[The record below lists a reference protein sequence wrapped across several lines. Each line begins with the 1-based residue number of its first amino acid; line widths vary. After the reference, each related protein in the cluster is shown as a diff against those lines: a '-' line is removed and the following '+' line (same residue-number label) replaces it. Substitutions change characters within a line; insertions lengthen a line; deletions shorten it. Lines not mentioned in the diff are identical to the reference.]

1 MLIDPVIYAI
11 TNIVND
17 KQYVGQAIN
26 KNKRW
31 RDHKI
36 MLKAGKH
43 RNRHLQSAYDKYGSE
58 NFIYTVL
65 EVINAV
71 INLTEVL
78 TEREQFWINALDCA
92 DPKGYN
98 LNPTA
103 GNAIGFKHSEETKL
117 RWSEQR
123 KGKKRSEE
131 FKLKISKS
139 WETRIV
145 SKEAKNNMA
154 IAQLGKIQ
162 TEETKLK
169 RANSLK
175 GNKNNT
181 GKKRAKPTSEE
192 TRKKI
197 SEAKKVGYAKRKAA
211 LDKG

>member
-1 MLIDPVIYAI
+1 VIIDPVIYVI
-11 TNIVND
+11 TNVIND

-31 RDHKI
+31 RDHRI

-43 RNRHLQSAYDKYGSE
+43 KNRHLQYAYNKYGSE
-58 NFIYTVL
+58 KFIYTTL
-65 EVINAV
+65 EIIIDISKLN
-71 INLTEVL
+71 
-78 TEREQFWINALDCA
+78 EREQYWINALNCI

-98 LNPTA
+98 LIPTA
-103 GNAIGFKHSEETKL
+103 GSAIGFKHSEETKL
-117 RWSEQR
+117 NWSKQR
-123 KGKKRSEE
+123 KGQKRSEE

-145 SKEAKNNMA
+145 SNETKANMA
-154 IAQLGKIQ
+154 LAQLGKTQ

-181 GKKRAKPTSEE
+181 GKKRLAPTSEE

-197 SEAKKVGYAKRKAA
+197 SEAKKAGYAKRKAA